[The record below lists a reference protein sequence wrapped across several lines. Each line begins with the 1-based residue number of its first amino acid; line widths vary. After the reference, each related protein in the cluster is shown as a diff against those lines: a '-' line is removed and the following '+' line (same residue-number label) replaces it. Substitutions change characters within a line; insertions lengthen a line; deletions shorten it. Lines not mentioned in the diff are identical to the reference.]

1 MVVKF
6 NLTAIYLQE
15 VRYRVKE
22 YIFKRLLNII
32 PIMIVVSIVIFMFI
46 HLIPGDPARLVAGHQ
61 ATYEEVELMREQLGL
76 NNNLLVQ
83 YKDFVVNIFSG
94 NWGNSIKSGL
104 PVWDVIVPRLKPTL
118 ILAIFSIVWSVIA
131 GITIGVVSAVKRGK
145 LIDYIVMVGASSGI
159 SVPLFW
165 LGLMLMQI
173 FSVKLG
179 WLPTTGVDTLAGYIL
194 PSITLGAGI
203 TAMIARYTRSSMIEI
218 LRENYIRTSRAK
230 GLSEFFVVNKHALR
244 NSLIDVVTI
253 VGLQFGF
260 LLAGSVL
267 VETVFAIPGL
277 GRLLV
282 DSILF
287 RDYTVVQ
294 TILLIFTFQFI
305 IINLIVDV
313 LYGVCNPKIRYE

>member
-1 MVVKF
+1 MKQYV
-6 NLTAIYLQE
+6 L
-15 VRYRVKE
+15 
-22 YIFKRLLNII
+22 KRLLNII
-32 PIMIVVSIVIFMFI
+32 PIMLVVSIIIFMFI
-46 HLIPGDPARLVAGHQ
+46 HLIPGDPARIVAGPK
-61 ATYEEVELMREQLGL
+61 ATLEEIEIMREQLGL
-76 NNNLLVQ
+76 NDPYFIQ
-83 YKDFVVNIFSG
+83 YKNFMVGVFSG
-94 NWGNSIKSGL
+94 NWGTSIKSNL
-104 PVWDVIVPRLKPTL
+104 PVWDVIIPRIKPTL
-118 ILAIFSIVWSVIA
+118 ILAIFSIIWSVVA
-131 GITIGVVSAVKRGK
+131 GISIGVISAIKRGK
-145 LIDYIVMVGASSGI
+145 LIDYIVMVGATSGI

-179 WLPTTGVDTLAGYIL
+179 WFPTTGVDSFSSYVL

-218 LRENYIRTSRAK
+218 LKENYIRTSRAK
-230 GLSEFFVVNKHALR
+230 GLHEFIVINKHALR
-244 NSLIDVVTI
+244 NSLVDVITI

-277 GRLLV
+277 GRLLI

-294 TILLIFTFQFI
+294 TVLLIFTFQFI

-313 LYGVCNPKIRYE
+313 LYGIANPKIRYE

>member
-1 MVVKF
+1 
-6 NLTAIYLQE
+6 
-15 VRYRVKE
+15 
-22 YIFKRLLNII
+22 
-32 PIMIVVSIVIFMFI
+32 MFI
-46 HLIPGDPARLVAGHQ
+46 HMIPGDPARIVAGQ
-61 ATYEEVELMREQLGL
+61 KATLEEVEIMRQQLGL
-76 NNNLLVQ
+76 NDPYLIQ
-83 YKDFVVNIFSG
+83 YKNFMVGIFSG
-94 NWGNSIKSGL
+94 NWGNSIKTGL

-118 ILAIFSIVWSVIA
+118 ILAMFSIIWSVVV
-131 GITIGVVSAVKRGK
+131 GITLGIISAIKRGK
-145 LIDYIVMVGASSGI
+145 ILDYIVMIGASSGI

-165 LGLMLMQI
+165 LGLMLIQI

-179 WLPTTGVDTLAGYIL
+179 WFPTTGIDGLSSYVL
-194 PSITLGAGI
+194 PSLTLGAGI

-218 LRENYIRTSRAK
+218 LKENYIRTSRAK
-230 GLSEFFVVNKHALR
+230 GLSEFIVINKHALR
-244 NSLIDVVTI
+244 NSLVDVITI

-277 GRLLV
+277 GRLLI

-294 TILLIFTFQFI
+294 TVLLIFTFQFI

-313 LYGVCNPKIRYE
+313 LYGVANPKIRYK

>member
-1 MVVKF
+1 M
-6 NLTAIYLQE
+6 L
-15 VRYRVKE
+15 
-22 YIFKRLLNII
+22 
-32 PIMIVVSIVIFMFI
+32 VVSIIIFMFI
-46 HLIPGDPARLVAGHQ
+46 HLIPGDPARIVAGPK
-61 ATYEEVELMREQLGL
+61 ATLEEIEIMREKLGL
-76 NNNLLVQ
+76 NDPYIIQ
-83 YKDFVVNIFSG
+83 YKNFMVGVFSG
-94 NWGNSIKSGL
+94 NWGTSIKSNL
-104 PVWDVIVPRLKPTL
+104 PVWDVIIPRIKPTL
-118 ILAIFSIVWSVIA
+118 ILAIFSIIWSVVA
-131 GITIGVVSAVKRGK
+131 GISIGVISAIKRGK
-145 LIDYIVMVGASSGI
+145 LIDYIVMVGATSGI

-179 WLPTTGVDTLAGYIL
+179 WFPTTGVDSLSSYVL

-218 LRENYIRTSRAK
+218 LKENYIRTSRAK
-230 GLSEFFVVNKHALR
+230 GLHEFIVINKHALR
-244 NSLIDVVTI
+244 NSLVDVITI

-277 GRLLV
+277 GRLLI

-294 TILLIFTFQFI
+294 TVLLIFTFQFI

-313 LYGVCNPKIRYE
+313 LYGIANPKIRYE

>member
-1 MVVKF
+1 
-6 NLTAIYLQE
+6 
-15 VRYRVKE
+15 
-22 YIFKRLLNII
+22 
-32 PIMIVVSIVIFMFI
+32 MIVVSIIIFMFI
-46 HLIPGDPARLVAGHQ
+46 HLIPGDPARIVAGQ
-61 ATYEEVELMREQLGL
+61 KATLEEIEIMREQLGL
-76 NNNLLVQ
+76 NDPYIVQ
-83 YKDFVVNIFSG
+83 YKNFMVGILTG
-94 NWGNSIKSGL
+94 NWGKSIKTGL
-104 PVWDVIVPRLKPTL
+104 PVWEVIMPRMKPTL

-131 GITIGVVSAVKRGK
+131 GISIGVVSAIKRGK
-145 LIDYIVMVGASSGI
+145 LIDYIVMIAASSGI
-159 SVPLFW
+159 SLPLFW

-179 WLPTTGVDTLAGYIL
+179 WFPTTGVDSLSSYVL

-218 LRENYIRTSRAK
+218 LKENYIRTSRAK
-230 GLSEFFVVNKHALR
+230 GLSEFIVINKHALR
-244 NSLIDVVTI
+244 NSLVDVITI

-267 VETVFAIPGL
+267 IETVFAIPGL
-277 GRLLV
+277 GRLLI

-294 TILLIFTFQFI
+294 TVMLIFTFQFI

-313 LYGVCNPKIRYE
+313 LYGVANPKIRYQ

>member
-1 MVVKF
+1 
-6 NLTAIYLQE
+6 
-15 VRYRVKE
+15 
-22 YIFKRLLNII
+22 
-32 PIMIVVSIVIFMFI
+32 MIVVSIIIFMFI
-46 HLIPGDPARLVAGHQ
+46 HLIPGDPARIVAGQ
-61 ATYEEVELMREQLGL
+61 KATLEEIEIMREQLGL
-76 NNNLLVQ
+76 NDPYIVQ
-83 YKDFVVNIFSG
+83 YKDFMLGIFTG
-94 NWGNSIKSGL
+94 DWGNSIKTGL
-104 PVWDVIVPRLKPTL
+104 PVWKVIMPRVKPTL

-131 GITIGVVSAVKRGK
+131 GISIGVVSAIKRGK
-145 LIDYIVMVGASSGI
+145 LLDYIVMIGASSGI
-159 SVPLFW
+159 SLPLFW

-179 WLPTTGVDTLAGYIL
+179 WFPTTGVDSLSSYIL

-218 LRENYIRTSRAK
+218 LKENYIRTSRAK
-230 GLSEFFVVNKHALR
+230 GLSEFIVINKHALR
-244 NSLIDVVTI
+244 NSLVDVITI

-277 GRLLV
+277 GRLLI

-294 TILLIFTFQFI
+294 TVLLIFTFQFI

-313 LYGVCNPKIRYE
+313 LYGVANPKIRYQ

>member
-1 MVVKF
+1 M
-6 NLTAIYLQE
+6 
-15 VRYRVKE
+15 
-22 YIFKRLLNII
+22 
-32 PIMIVVSIVIFMFI
+32 
-46 HLIPGDPARLVAGHQ
+46 AGNQ

>member
-1 MVVKF
+1 MKH
-6 NLTAIYLQE
+6 
-15 VRYRVKE
+15 

-32 PIMIVVSIVIFMFI
+32 PIMLVVSIIIFMFI
-46 HLIPGDPARLVAGHQ
+46 HMIPGDPARIVAGQ
-61 ATYEEVELMREQLGL
+61 KATLQEIEKMREQLGL
-76 NNNLLVQ
+76 NDPYIVQ
-83 YKDFVVNIFSG
+83 YKNFMVGVFSG
-94 NWGNSIKSGL
+94 NWGTSIKSGL
-104 PVWDVIVPRLKPTL
+104 PVWDVIVPRIKPTL

-131 GITIGVVSAVKRGK
+131 GISIGVISAIKRGK
-145 LIDYIVMVGASSGI
+145 ILDYIVMVGATSGI

-179 WLPTTGVDTLAGYIL
+179 WFPTTGVDTLSSYIL

-218 LRENYIRTSRAK
+218 LKENYIRTSRAK
-230 GLSEFFVVNKHALR
+230 GLSEFIVVNKHALR
-244 NSLIDVVTI
+244 NSLVDVITI

-267 VETVFAIPGL
+267 VETVFAIPGI
-277 GRLLV
+277 GSLLIN
-282 DSILF
+282 SILF

-294 TILLIFTFQFI
+294 TVLLIFTFQFI

-313 LYGVCNPKIRYE
+313 LYGIANPKIRYE

>member
-1 MVVKF
+1 MKQYV
-6 NLTAIYLQE
+6 L
-15 VRYRVKE
+15 
-22 YIFKRLLNII
+22 KRLLNII
-32 PIMIVVSIVIFMFI
+32 PIMIVVSIIIFMFI
-46 HLIPGDPARLVAGHQ
+46 HLIPGDPARIIAGQ
-61 ATYEEVELMREQLGL
+61 KATLEEIEIMREQLGL
-76 NNNLLVQ
+76 NDPYIVQ
-83 YKDFVVNIFSG
+83 YKDFMVGILTG
-94 NWGNSIKSGL
+94 NWGKSIKTGL
-104 PVWDVIVPRLKPTL
+104 PVWEVIMPRMKPTL

-131 GITIGVVSAVKRGK
+131 GISIGVISAIKRGK
-145 LIDYIVMVGASSGI
+145 LIDYIVMIGASSGI
-159 SVPLFW
+159 SLPLFW

-179 WLPTTGVDTLAGYIL
+179 WFPTTGVDSLSSYVL

-230 GLSEFFVVNKHALR
+230 GLSEIIVINKHALR
-244 NSLIDVVTI
+244 NSLVDVITI

-277 GRLLV
+277 GRLLI

-294 TILLIFTFQFI
+294 TVMLIFTFQFI

-313 LYGVCNPKIRYE
+313 LYGVANPKIRYQ

>member
-1 MVVKF
+1 MKQYV
-6 NLTAIYLQE
+6 L
-15 VRYRVKE
+15 
-22 YIFKRLLNII
+22 KRLLNII
-32 PIMIVVSIVIFMFI
+32 PIMLVVSIIIFMFI
-46 HLIPGDPARLVAGHQ
+46 HLIPGDPARIVAGPK
-61 ATYEEVELMREQLGL
+61 ATLEEIEIMREKLGL
-76 NNNLLVQ
+76 NDPYIVQ
-83 YKDFVVNIFSG
+83 YKNFMVGVFSG
-94 NWGNSIKSGL
+94 NWGTSIKSNL
-104 PVWDVIVPRLKPTL
+104 PVWDVIIPRIKPTL
-118 ILAIFSIVWSVIA
+118 ILAIFSIIWSVVA
-131 GITIGVVSAVKRGK
+131 GISIGVISAIKRGK
-145 LIDYIVMVGASSGI
+145 LIDYIVMIGATSGI

-179 WLPTTGVDTLAGYIL
+179 WFPTTGVDSFSSYVL

-218 LRENYIRTSRAK
+218 LKENYIRTSRAK
-230 GLSEFFVVNKHALR
+230 GLHEFIVINKHALR
-244 NSLIDVVTI
+244 NSLVDVITI

-277 GRLLV
+277 GRLLI

-294 TILLIFTFQFI
+294 TVLLIFTFQFI

-313 LYGVCNPKIRYE
+313 LYGIANPKIRYE

>member
-1 MVVKF
+1 
-6 NLTAIYLQE
+6 
-15 VRYRVKE
+15 
-22 YIFKRLLNII
+22 
-32 PIMIVVSIVIFMFI
+32 MIVVSIIIFMFI
-46 HLIPGDPARLVAGHQ
+46 HLIPGDPARLLAGQ
-61 ATYEEVELMREQLGL
+61 KATLEEIEKMREQLGL
-76 NNNLLVQ
+76 NDPYIIQ
-83 YKDFVVNIFSG
+83 YKNFMLGILTG
-94 NWGNSIKSGL
+94 NWGDSIKTGL
-104 PVWDVIVPRLKPTL
+104 PVWEVIMPRVKPTL
-118 ILAIFSIVWSVIA
+118 ILAIFSIVWSIVA
-131 GITIGVVSAVKRGK
+131 GISIGVISAIKRGK
-145 LIDYIVMVGASSGI
+145 LLDYIVMISASSGI

-179 WLPTTGVDTLAGYIL
+179 WFPTTGVDTLSSYVL

-230 GLSEFFVVNKHALR
+230 GLSEFIVINKHALR
-244 NSLIDVVTI
+244 NSLVDVITI

-277 GRLLV
+277 GRLLI

-294 TILLIFTFQFI
+294 TVLLIFTFQFI

-313 LYGVCNPKIRYE
+313 LYGVSNPKIRYE